1 MGFLSSF
8 HPDKELEVSIPI
20 DGRSEIDLP
29 NGNRHFVGKF
39 IGTSNEN
46 AIFFDVNGKVNFYD
60 HNQEQMCQDNFVHL
74 GLDFQKWLHFADL
87 NKQLDEI
94 YDNNINISEN
104 DKLLYK
110 HRLKE
115 ISELSFADYPFEI

>member
-1 MGFLSSF
+1 MLIWFRILDS
-8 HPDKELEVSIPI
+8 ERMLPI
-20 DGRSEIDLP
+20 LRLMI
-29 NGNRHFVGKF
+29 
-39 IGTSNEN
+39 
-46 AIFFDVNGKVNFYD
+46 
-60 HNQEQMCQDNFVHL
+60 Q
-74 GLDFQKWLHFADL
+74 DFQKWLQFADL